1 MKKLFLF
8 LMVALMA
15 MACSAPTAENVLTQ
29 YSDSLKKGQFDASLW
44 NLEAF
49 AKIYYV
55 NYWDKAQKEEQ
66 DKLISLIE
74 KFSNHSALMQKNI
87 AAASEIKEM
96 KVLEQDEKSQKIKV
110 TYGSKNNPDTTLNI
124 TYLLNLE
131 GKDWKIINYEQLAYS
146 EENVI
151 DPVKSFHENFPQLMK
166 DAGYE
171 EDNISLAT
179 INEFLEEKILKPAE
193 EALSKEK

>member
-1 MKKLFLF
+1 MRKILLF
-8 LMVALMA
+8 LMVAFMA
-15 MACSAPTAENVLTQ
+15 VACSAPTAENVLTQ
-29 YSDSLKKGQFDASLW
+29 HSEALKKGEFKTSLW

-55 NYWDKAQKEEQ
+55 SYWDNAQKEEQ
-66 DKLISLIE
+66 DKLVSLIE
-74 KFSNHSALMQKNI
+74 RFSNHTALMQKHI

-96 KVLEQDEKSQKIKV
+96 EVLEQDEKTQKIKV
-110 TYGSKNNPDTTLNI
+110 TYGTKNNPETSLAI
-124 TYLLNLE
+124 TYLLQLE
-131 GKDWKIINYEQLAYS
+131 NDNWKIINYEQLAYS

-171 EDNISLAT
+171 EDNISLTT

-193 EALSKEK
+193 EALKAKK